1 MKTIKNIIITFV
13 LTQFSIAIATAQ
25 EDFTK
30 YIDPTIGNVAQ
41 FLVPTYPTFSL
52 PNQMLRMFPI
62 KTDYLED
69 QVTAWPLQ
77 VEIHRKSVILKMK
90 VSLGEITSESWK
102 RKMTIDHDLELVRPW
117 HYSTYLVDDDI
128 TLSFAPAKKCAIF
141 KIDFPASSK
150 KNILI
155 EGTEVMKSEFLG
167 GNAFSMVEQYSFKTK
182 GTAPESRTMNA
193 YCYGEITDANGNPI
207 TNILVESTKGRMS
220 ISISGNEAKTALVK
234 YAISYISIEQAKKN
248 FKNEVAKAS
257 FESTIANGK
266 KAWEKVINQI
276 EVTGGTEAQ
285 KRTFYTAL
293 YRTYERMIDINEDGQ
308 YYSGYDSK
316 VHQSDRPFYVDDWI
330 WDTFRAKHPLNSILN
345 PQMESDILNSYV
357 LMYEQSGWMPT
368 FPEVLG
374 NNIDMNCYHSAV
386 LFVDAYRKGIKGFD
400 VNKAYEGVKKNL
412 TEGTMIPWRQG
423 YKKVG
428 IDDFYHTKGYFPSLR
443 PDQKETEPLVDD
455 FEKRQPVP
463 VTLGM
468 SFDAWAL
475 AELAKELKNDTDYKK
490 FTSISK
496 NYKNLWHPELR
507 LFIPKDE
514 NGDWLNINPKL
525 DGGGGFRNYYDENN
539 GWTYA
544 WDVQHD
550 IPGLTDLLGGKK
562 KAEERLDQL
571 FREPLDIKKRLF
583 YVDGANSTGMVGQF
597 SMGNEP
603 SFHIPYLYNYFGA
616 PWKTQKRIRFLLDV
630 WFKDTIFGI
639 PGDEDG
645 GGMSSF
651 VLFSS
656 MGFFQT
662 TPGLPI
668 YTMGSPLFEKT
679 IIHLPNNKQFT
690 IIAKGANKENKYIQK
705 AFFNGKEINTPF
717 FTHKELVAGGTLELI
732 LDRKP
737 NKEWGANAVPPM
749 K

>member
-1 MKTIKNIIITFV
+1 MKNIKKRITFFAIT
-13 LTQFSIAIATAQ
+13 LFSVAIASGQ
-25 EDFTK
+25 EDYTK
-30 YIDPTIGNVAQ
+30 YIDPTIGNSAQ

-52 PNQMLRMFPI
+52 PNQMLRMFPV
-62 KTDYLED
+62 KPDYLDD

-77 VEIHRKSVILKMK
+77 VEMHRKSVILKMK
-90 VSLGEITSESWK
+90 VSLGEITADSWK

-128 TLSFAPAKKCAIF
+128 TLSFSPAKKCAIY
-141 KIDFPASSK
+141 KIDFPAAAK

-155 EGTEVMKSEFLG
+155 EGTDVMKSEFLG
-167 GNAFSMVEQYSFKTK
+167 GNAFSMVEQYNYTKK
-182 GTAPESRTMNA
+182 GTAPEKRTMLA
-193 YCYGEITDANGNPI
+193 YCYGEVSETNGNPI
-207 TNILVESTKGRMS
+207 GDLQIQSTKGRMAIT
-220 ISISGNEAKTALVK
+220 ISANDAKTAIIK
-234 YAISYISIEQAKKN
+234 YAMSYISLEQAKKN
-248 FKNEVAKAS
+248 FKAE
-257 FESTIANGK
+257 IANTTFEKTVAAGK
-266 KAWEKVINQI
+266 KTWEKVINQI
-276 EVTGGTEAQ
+276 EVKGGTEAQ
-285 KRTFYTAL
+285 KRSFYTSL

-308 YYSGYDSK
+308 YYSGYDGK
-316 VHQSDRPFYVDDWI
+316 VHQINRPFYVDDWI

-345 PQMESDILNSYV
+345 PQMQSDILNSYV

-374 NNIDMNCYHSAV
+374 NNIDMNCFHSSV

-400 VNKAYEGVKKNL
+400 INKAFEGVKKNL
-412 TEGTMIPWRQG
+412 TQATMIPWRQG
-423 YKKVG
+423 NPKVA
-428 IDDFYHTKGYFPSLR
+428 IDDFYHTNGYFPSLR
-443 PDQKETEPLVDD
+443 PDQKETEPMVDEY
-455 FEKRQPVP
+455 EKRQPVA

-475 AELAKELKNDTDYKK
+475 SELAKELKNETDYKK
-490 FTSISK
+490 FSAISK
-496 NYKNLWHPELR
+496 NYQKLWHPEMR
-507 LFIPKDE
+507 LFMPKDE
-514 NGDWLNINPKL
+514 NGDWIKINPKL
-525 DGGGGFRNYYDENN
+525 DGGNGFRDYYDENN

-544 WDVQHD
+544 WLVQHD
-550 IPGLTDLLGGKK
+550 IEGLTSLLGGKK

-571 FREPLDIKKRLF
+571 FREPLDTKKRLF

-616 PWKTQKRIRFLLDV
+616 PWKTQKRVRFLLDV
-630 WFKDTIFGI
+630 WFKDSIFGI

-651 VLFSS
+651 VVFSS

-662 TPGLPI
+662 TPGIPF
-668 YTMGSPLFEKT
+668 YTIASPLFEKT
-679 IIHLPNNKQFT
+679 IIHLPNKKQFT
-690 IIAKGANKENKYIQK
+690 VIAKGSSKENKYIQK
-705 AFFNGKEINTPF
+705 AFFNGKEIDSPF
-717 FTHKELVAGGTLELI
+717 FTHDQLVAGGTLELI

-737 NKEWGANAVPPM
+737 NKEWGMNAVPPM